1 MIVRAA
7 PVLGDGADGSST
19 SRAAGRARDWAR
31 EAAAAEAPLAVR
43 RFREEAVLE
52 RAD

>member
-1 MIVRAA
+1 MSVLAA
-7 PVLGDGADGSST
+7 PVLGAGAVGSSA

-31 EAAAAEAPLAVR
+31 EAAAAAEALAMR